1 MNRNEFR
8 KAVEEEGL
16 SHLGTEFDLARML
29 PSRNWA
35 GGWIVTQ
42 TGERGELYVI
52 SLHAS
57 EEEGLDALLGE
68 MRNRKE
74 YNRILEKI
82 RSGN

>member
-8 KAVEEEGL
+8 KAV
-16 SHLGTEFDLARML
+16 
-29 PSRNWA
+29 
-35 GGWIVTQ
+35 
-42 TGERGELYVI
+42 
-52 SLHAS
+52 

-82 RSGN
+82 RSEN

>member
-8 KAVEEEGL
+8 EAVEKEGL
-16 SHLGTEFDLARML
+16 SHLGTEFDLIR
-29 PSRNWA
+29 SREN
-35 GGWIVTQ
+35 GWVVTQ

-82 RSGN
+82 RIEN